1 MNPKAETCEDLQSR
15 RKRLHLG
22 MCRRAGEDL
31 ERKALKKEAE
41 FQVTLTNST
50 LTLEFVN
57 RKIEQSP
64 AERGGSLVA
73 SRARY
78 RTE

>member
-15 RKRLHLG
+15 RMRLHLG
-22 MCRRAGEDL
+22 MCKLAREDL
-31 ERKALKKEAE
+31 ERKALEKEAE
-41 FQVTLTNST
+41 FQVT

-64 AERGGSLVA
+64 AERGGSLAA
-73 SRARY
+73 SVARY
-78 RTE
+78 RVIEQ